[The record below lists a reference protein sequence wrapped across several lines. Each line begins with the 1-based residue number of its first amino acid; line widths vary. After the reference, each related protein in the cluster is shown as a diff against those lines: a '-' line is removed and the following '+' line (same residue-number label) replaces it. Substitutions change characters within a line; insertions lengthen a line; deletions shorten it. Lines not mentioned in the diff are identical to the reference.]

1 MRRPSPMNAYNA
13 VTPIESAAVERL
25 IKSLQSRPGGR
36 RLNSVMWSA
45 SGSEAIQK
53 ALWACLHRDE
63 KRDMILA
70 TRYGF
75 HGKKGLAGAVTGC
88 ETDHDRDPR
97 VRFISFPMAEVDDV
111 SKYEHT
117 FAPNAYQHRAGHPL
131 ERAGPADRLP
141 DHRALLGGWRQL
153 SPAVC
158 LPQHAAKLLPAST
171 TSCSFSTRC
180 RRISAARA
188 RCTRSSDTASSRTSS
203 AWERGWATASPSA
216 RPSDAAT

>member
-1 MRRPSPMNAYNA
+1 MVGVGLRGDP
-13 VTPIESAAVERL
+13 E
-25 IKSLQSRPGGR
+25 
-36 RLNSVMWSA
+36 
-45 SGSEAIQK
+45 

-117 FAPNAYQHRAGHPL
+117 FAPNAY
-131 ERAGPADRLP
+131 
-141 DHRALLGGWRQL
+141 
-153 SPAVC
+153 
-158 LPQHAAKLLPAST
+158 ST
-171 TSCSFSTRC
+171 SWTSSGTSWARG
-180 RRISAARA
+180 SAA
-188 RCTRSSDTASSRTSS
+188 
-203 AWERGWATASPSA
+203 
-216 RPSDAAT
+216 